1 LTDTAVSVTPTYAT
15 WAASNGFDP
24 DHPEAVGDDGLTNLM
39 IYALNLNTDGTNG
52 SPGTITGNLLSFS
65 KRAEAVTNNDVSYL
79 IEESDDLG
87 LTDPWTEV
95 STYDTNDNS
104 IISYSLPSGKPSSYA
119 RLRVT
124 KP

>member
-1 LTDTAVSVTPTYAT
+1 
-15 WAASNGFDP
+15 
-24 DHPEAVGDDGLTNLM
+24 
-39 IYALNLNTDGTNG
+39 
-52 SPGTITGNLLSFS
+52 LLSFS
-65 KRAEAVTNNDVSYL
+65 KRAEAVTNGDVSYL

-104 IISYSLPSGKPSSYA
+104 IISYSLPSGKPASYA